1 MSMGVSKFGL
11 VDSKVEL
18 VVLVAGILAM
28 FYAVTAALSLSFPD
42 FTLLVASCLIAA
54 LIGRFKLTIPATSI
68 TFDPRLVMSFWAAI
82 WLGIPGAVLV
92 TLAALISEMAEEHD
106 TAPPDIARLAAEVLV
121 ILVSAH
127 AYSLAIANF
136 QSKAGTLTL
145 GGGSVPV
152 EIILAVFVMA
162 AVYFLFAVLTTG
174 LRAEAGPAKNRR
186 AATEKP
192 TVIARSTIVAIL
204 STLLLVLAVN
214 HFGLELAWLAVPAAV
229 AVKLA
234 HRIHVRSLEAKTAE
248 IKEASRLHL
257 ATVEALATA
266 IDARD
271 QVGLGHVR
279 RTQIYAVGLGRILG
293 LAESEISA
301 LKMGALL
308 HDIGKLAVPDH
319 ILNKPDGLTPAEAE
333 KTKIHCSVG
342 ASILEKVGFPYPV
355 VPTVKYHH
363 EAWDGTGYPEGL
375 RGRKIPVTA
384 RIIALADMFDTL
396 QEDRPYRKA
405 VARQDAIETVRAL
418 AGSKFDPML
427 TDIFLRNLEIFEAEI
442 EANGLGPESIGNG
455 QAVSDLR
462 LEDSVNPNYVDQIK
476 RANHEA
482 FTLFSLARDFS
493 GALNL
498 SETLELLS
506 LKLKDFIPY
515 ETCVVYLLDPNADT
529 ANAVHA
535 SGKHAG
541 DVLGRRLILGEG
553 ATGFALRSRKP
564 VGNVDPALDF
574 AFSGAEMAASF
585 KTMAAVP
592 LIAEDRLIGVVSLYA
607 AKIDSFQD
615 EHLRIFETVAKIAA
629 DAIEK
634 AMEHAETRLHA
645 HTDALTGL
653 PNSRALIAEFTK
665 EVQRA
670 GRNGTSFQMLV
681 LDLDGFKQVND
692 TYGHKFG
699 DSMLRGIG
707 NVIREQLREYDFL
720 ARYGGDEFVAIVP
733 ETDLEFVRGLSR
745 RIEDAV
751 SAFELVED
759 GGTARVGIS
768 IGSAAYP
775 SAGQTFDELIQIADR
790 EMYRAKEFHRLRRAG
805 AEQLIEVEQAAAG
818 DSPEIPRSG
827 TYRHVRHQPRA
838 AEKPLNAEGPIIS
851 TDSVQ

>member
-1 MSMGVSKFGL
+1 MRRFGY
-11 VDSKVEL
+11 VDSKISL
-18 VVLVAGILAM
+18 VILVAGVIAIV
-28 FYAVTAALSLSFPD
+28 YAVFSALSLSFPD

-68 TFDPRLVMSFWAAI
+68 TFDPKLVMSFWAAI
-82 WLGIPGAVLV
+82 WLGIPGAILV
-92 TLAALISEMAEEHD
+92 ILAASLSEMVEPCEGSE
-106 TAPPDIARLAAEVLV
+106 PDLTSLASEVLV

-127 AYSLAIANF
+127 AYTVAASNYQVGSEMLKLGESLVPAEI
-136 QSKAGTLTL
+136 LT
-145 GGGSVPV
+145 
-152 EIILAVFVMA
+152 AVFVMA
-162 AVYFLFAVLTTG
+162 AVYFLFAVLTMA
-174 LRAEAGPAKNRR
+174 LRAEARLHRRQDPLADRPAI
-186 AATEKP
+186 
-192 TVIARSTIVAIL
+192 IARSTIVAIL

-229 AVKLA
+229 AVKIA

-271 QVGLGHVR
+271 QVGLGHVG

-293 LAESEISA
+293 LSESEISA

-405 VARQDAIETVRAL
+405 VGRQEAIETVRSL

-427 TDIFLRNLEIFEAEI
+427 TEIFLRNLSIFEAEI
-442 EANGLGPESIGNG
+442 EANGLSPHAIDTRRDLTELSRDAG
-455 QAVSDLR
+455 VSA
-462 LEDSVNPNYVDQIK
+462 NYVDQIK

-493 GALNL
+493 SALKL
-498 SETLELLS
+498 SETLELLAV
-506 LKLKDFIPY
+506 KLAEFIPY
-515 ETCVVYLLDPNADT
+515 DTCAIYLLDSNYNVAR
-529 ANAVHA
+529 AEHVRGLHA
-535 SGKHAG
+535 SAIAG
-541 DVLGRRLILGEG
+541 REIVSGEG
-553 ATGFALRSRKP
+553 ATGFALRSRKL
-564 VGNVDPALDF
+564 VCNVDPALDF
-574 AFSGAEMAASF
+574 AFSGVDIAASF

-592 LIAEDRLIGVVSLYA
+592 LIAQDRLVGVVSLYVSRF
-607 AKIDSFQD
+607 DSFED
-615 EHLRIFETVAKIAA
+615 EHMRIVETASKLAA

-634 AMEHAETRLHA
+634 ALEHAETQLHA
-645 HTDALTGL
+645 FTDTMTGL
-653 PNSRALIAEFTK
+653 PNARALIAEFAK

-670 GRNGTSFQMLV
+670 GRNGTSFQLLV
-681 LDLDGFKQVND
+681 MDLDGFKKVND
-692 TYGHKFG
+692 TFGHKLG
-699 DSMLRGIG
+699 DSMLHGIG
-707 NVIREQLREYDFL
+707 CVIREQLREYDFL
-720 ARYGGDEFVAIVP
+720 ARYGGDEFVAILP
-733 ETDLEFVRGLSR
+733 ETDREFVRGLSQ
-745 RIEDAV
+745 RIADAV
-751 SAFELVED
+751 SAYELVDDD
-759 GGTARVGIS
+759 GVAEVGIS
-768 IGSAAYP
+768 IGSASYP
-775 SAGQTFDELIQIADR
+775 SAGQTFDELIDAADR
-790 EMYRAKEFHRLRRAG
+790 EMYRAKEFNRLRAIG
-805 AEQLIEVEQAAAG
+805 AEHLLGIGQADVNVSISSIENDDKTRNKSISRTTEQ
-818 DSPEIPRSG
+818 
-827 TYRHVRHQPRA
+827 RA
-838 AEKPLNAEGPIIS
+838 ASVTPMIS
-851 TDSVQ
+851 SDSVQ